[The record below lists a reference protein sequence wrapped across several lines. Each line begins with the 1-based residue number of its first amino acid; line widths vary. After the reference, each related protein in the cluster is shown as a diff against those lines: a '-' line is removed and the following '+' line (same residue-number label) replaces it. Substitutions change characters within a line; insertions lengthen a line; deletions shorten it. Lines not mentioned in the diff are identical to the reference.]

1 MSSPS
6 PRRVRIL
13 QAAERLFRHYGPAKT
28 TMAEIARASG
38 VGVGSLYLDFA
49 SKDAILDELG
59 TARVRR
65 VAERMREAGSSEGSA
80 RERLVKMLEERVV
93 ALFDVADEG
102 RHACDLLRCNNGQAP
117 GAGELETSARSGES
131 SAAVSIGFGGPERE
145 LLLEALVEV
154 VGPGD
159 GSTGAE
165 HALHLL
171 EIAFAAL
178 TPPQLYRLDRQT
190 ALVLASGLARAAV
203 YGLGAPSEPA
213 ST

>member
-1 MSSPS
+1 
-6 PRRVRIL
+6 L

-38 VGVGSLYLDFA
+38 VGVGSLYLDFT
-49 SKDAILDELG
+49 SKDAILEELG

-65 VAERMREAGSSEGSA
+65 VAERMREAGAGECSA
-80 RERLVKMLEERVV
+80 RERLVKMLEARVV

-102 RHACDLLRCNNGQAP
+102 RHACDLLRCHNGQAP
-117 GAGELETSARSGES
+117 GAVGEQETSARAGES
-131 SAAVSIGFGGPERE
+131 PAGASIGFGAPERE
-145 LLLEALVEV
+145 LLLEALAEV
-154 VGPGD
+154 VGRGD
-159 GSTGAE
+159 GGLGAE
-165 HALHLL
+165 RALHLL

-203 YGLGAPSEPA
+203 YGLGALSEPSS